1 MNVNKG
7 GGAQS
12 RGGMGGGG
20 RGRGGPMSGNRGGMA
35 ARGRGGGG
43 GGGTGGG
50 GRGGQSGGVRA
61 HGSRGNFGGGHGRRG
76 GSFQGNHNH
85 QGSFRNRQGG
95 GRGGRHDGGS
105 TASFNT
111 KDGAVSS
118 FGNVGKKDENRRTL
132 TDFKIIGLEMP
143 NLSWSWGILPSSLP
157 MKAEIKEEATAADLD
172 VKDEDAETNAVKTE
186 DTLVEG
192 VSQVSEPQ
200 TLIGSN
206 GGSMDTLS
214 ALEIKPPLDR
224 GVGRASDANLST
236 PPPSRMRIYFHTP
249 VTADDSRPVPQSS
262 SFTLGS
268 TPADSR
274 KGKRKK
280 LEDDDADLEEDAR
293 APPPPPQMAIGD
305 DRSSIGASAAPSV
318 AETTSEADWLMAA
331 IEGEEEA
338 ETEIELHPGDEEEGE
353 QLHVSQLVGAQ
364 SADGA
369 SDDASTRTLG
379 EKTLDGELRLLYF
392 STTSFSVDNRPLDR
406 HQTKRLSCTH
416 TANISFKGNVDVK
429 MNDSLDSDHSRRD
442 GDVPAPMNE
451 GYDDD
456 DAPSANVVGD
466 PGGDLKD
473 DPSGAITLNG
483 IVGHKQSAETRTSG
497 QEASSDSSVL
507 PLDSPDPAFVS
518 LQSQGATTVSSASV
532 SVFDVISVLH
542 DVPHSLSL
550 NSDEHAAN
558 HFGSPDTQ
566 VMQNGSGVAKSLQ
579 AVSLEPTLLNVEET
593 QDSSQAEYD
602 VVGASTQLSEEEIME
617 SEALHGGTESTQPE
631 HLPEPPA
638 SPASNTLQ
646 TTSSASTQGDSP
658 TVPQKSEIPSDR
670 TPSANRLSI
679 SYAGGNRRLVI
690 DAEVVHSFKLFR
702 QEGRVEVIINM
713 DKETEDGL
721 KGILVCILEAIIS
734 QINSYIVRS
743 KAFPKLPS
751 RIILCSRYMTI
762 QSPTRRYHPFSKP
775 LFHLLLHFW
784 FILTLLVRSL
794 NPNGRKQATYTT
806 G

>member
-12 RGGMGGGG
+12 RGGMGGSG
-20 RGRGGPMSGNRGGMA
+20 RGRGGPMSSNRGGMP

-43 GGGTGGG
+43 GSGGG

-143 NLSWSWGILPSSLP
+143 DLSWSWGILPSSLP
-157 MKAEIKEEATAADLD
+157 IKAEVKEEATATDVD
-172 VKDEDAETNAVKTE
+172 VKDEHAEANANAVKTE

-192 VSQVSEPQ
+192 VSQVTEPQ
-200 TLIGSN
+200 TLVGSN
-206 GGSMDTLS
+206 NGSMDTLS
-214 ALEIKPPLDR
+214 ASEIKPSLDR
-224 GVGRASDANLST
+224 GTGRASDSNLST

-293 APPPPPQMAIGD
+293 VPRPPPQMATGD

-379 EKTLDGELRLLYF
+379 ERTLDGELHLLYF
-392 STTSFSVDNRPLDR
+392 PTTSFSVDNRPLDR

-416 TANISFKGNVDVK
+416 PANISFKGNVDVK
-429 MNDSLDSDHSRRD
+429 MNDSLDPDHARRG

-451 GYDDD
+451 GYD

-473 DPSGAITLNG
+473 DPSGAVTLNG
-483 IVGHKQSAETRTSG
+483 IVEHEQSAGTRTSG
-497 QEASSDSSVL
+497 QEAPSDSSVL
-507 PLDSPDPAFVS
+507 PLDSSDPASVS

-542 DVPHSLSL
+542 DVPHSKLSL

-558 HFGSPDTQ
+558 HFGSPDMQ
-566 VMQNGSGVAKSLQ
+566 VIQNGSGVTKSLQ
-579 AVSLEPTLLNVEET
+579 AVSLEPTLLNVEEA
-593 QDSSQAEYD
+593 QDSSQVEYD
-602 VVGASTQLSEEEIME
+602 AVGASTQLSEEETME
-617 SEALHGGTESTQPE
+617 SEALHGSAESTQAE

-658 TVPQKSEIPSDR
+658 TAPQKSEIPSDR

-702 QEGRVEVIINM
+702 QEGRVEVTINV
-713 DKETEDGL
+713 DRETEDSL
-721 KGILVCILEAIIS
+721 RGILVCIFEVVIS
-734 QINSYIVRS
+734 QIDSYIVSS
-743 KAFPKLPS
+743 KAFLKLPS
-751 RIILCSRYMTI
+751 RIILCNQYMTI
-762 QSPTRRYHPFSKP
+762 RSLTRRYHPFSKL
-775 LFHLLLHFW
+775 LFPLLLHFW
-784 FILTLLVRSL
+784 FILTLLDRSR

>member
-12 RGGMGGGG
+12 RGGMGSG
-20 RGRGGPMSGNRGGMA
+20 RGRGGPMSSNRGGMTP
-35 ARGRGGGG
+35 RGRGGGG
-43 GGGTGGG
+43 GSGGG

-85 QGSFRNRQGG
+85 QGPFRNRQGG

-111 KDGAVSS
+111 KDGTVSS
-118 FGNVGKKDENRRTL
+118 FGNAGKKDENRRTL

-143 NLSWSWGILPSSLP
+143 DLSWSWGILPSSLP
-157 MKAEIKEEATAADLD
+157 IKAEVKEEATAPDVD
-172 VKDEDAETNAVKTE
+172 VKDEDAEANANAVKTE

-192 VSQVSEPQ
+192 VSQVAEAQ
-200 TLIGSN
+200 TLV

-214 ALEIKPPLDR
+214 APEIKPSLDR
-224 GVGRASDANLST
+224 GTGRASDANLST

-249 VTADDSRPVPQSS
+249 VTADDSRPVPHSS

-280 LEDDDADLEEDAR
+280 LEDDDVDLEEDAR
-293 APPPPPQMAIGD
+293 VPPPPPQMTIGD
-305 DRSSIGASAAPSV
+305 DRSSIAASAAPSV

-353 QLHVSQLVGAQ
+353 QLHVSQLVTTR

-369 SDDASTRTLG
+369 SDDASTRSP
-379 EKTLDGELRLLYF
+379 EERKFDGELHLLNL
-392 STTSFSVDNRPLDR
+392 SATSFSVDNRPLDR
-406 HQTKRLSCTH
+406 RQAKRLSCTH
-416 TANISFKGNVDVK
+416 TANISFKGNADVK
-429 MNDSLDSDHSRRD
+429 MNDTLDSDHARRG
-442 GDVPAPMNE
+442 GDMPAPMNE
-451 GYDDD
+451 GYDD
-456 DAPSANVVGD
+456 APSVDVVGD

-483 IVGHKQSAETRTSG
+483 IVEHEQSGGTRTSG
-497 QEASSDSSVL
+497 EEAPSDSSAL
-507 PLDSPDPAFVS
+507 PLDSSDPTSVS

-532 SVFDVISVLH
+532 SVFDVISVLP
-542 DVPHSLSL
+542 DVPHSSLSL

-566 VMQNGSGVAKSLQ
+566 VIQNGSGVTKSLQ

-593 QDSSQAEYD
+593 QETSRAEYD
-602 VVGASTQLSEEEIME
+602 VVGTSTQLSEEEME
-617 SEALHGGTESTQPE
+617 SEVLHGSADSTQPE

-638 SPASNTLQ
+638 SPTSNTLQ
-646 TTSSASTQGDSP
+646 TTSSASTQSDSP
-658 TVPQKSEIPSDR
+658 TVPQKSEISSGR

-690 DAEVVHSFKLFR
+690 DAEVVQSFKLFR
-702 QEGRVEVIINM
+702 QEGRVEVIINV
-713 DKETEDGL
+713 DKETEDSL
-721 KGILVCILEAIIS
+721 KGILVCTL
-734 QINSYIVRS
+734 
-743 KAFPKLPS
+743 
-751 RIILCSRYMTI
+751 
-762 QSPTRRYHPFSKP
+762 KP
-775 LFHLLLHFW
+775 LFH
-784 FILTLLVRSL
+784 R
-794 NPNGRKQATYTT
+794 
-806 G
+806 